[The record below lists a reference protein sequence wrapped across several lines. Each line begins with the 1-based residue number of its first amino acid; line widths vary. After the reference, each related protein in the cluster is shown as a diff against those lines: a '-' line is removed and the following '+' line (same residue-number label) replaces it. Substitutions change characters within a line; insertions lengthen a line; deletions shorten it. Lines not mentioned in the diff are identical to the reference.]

1 MKFTISSAF
10 IKTDEHLSHPTGELT
25 GRASVNYFS
34 NLSPRAHN
42 NPTKVAKISISNEN
56 GVPFFEARSEEL
68 SISTIRSMANILS
81 EIADKAQEAHDELIR
96 LNKSVDKR

>member
-1 MKFTISSAF
+1 MKFTISGAF
-10 IKTDEHLSHPTGELT
+10 IQTAEHLSHPNGELT

-42 NPTKVAKISISNEN
+42 NPTKVANISISNQN
-56 GVPFFEARSEEL
+56 GVQFFEARIQEL
-68 SISTIRSMANILS
+68 SVSTIRSMANILS

>member
-1 MKFTISSAF
+1 MNYTISSAF
-10 IKTDEHLSHPTGELT
+10 IKTDEHPSHPNGQLS

-34 NLSPRAHN
+34 NVAPRDPR
-42 NPTKVAKISISNEN
+42 NPTKVANVSISNEN
-56 GVPFFEARSEEL
+56 GVAFFESRTQEL
-68 SISTIRSMANILS
+68 SVSTIRSIANALS